1 MCTVSSAMLALDIPM
16 LWTSCL
22 WLLFSLLDLG
32 IPLWLWLTKKCR
44 KTHDSRVY
52 LDVNSSTHGKAQ
64 DASVPAVAAQTSD
77 DGSRA
82 FNKQTEL
89 EMATISGKP
98 TNVQEPKPQQKPNI
112 VPGRPGVSAGYDAML
127 YFLPIFVIYLIFAIN
142 RASYYSF
149 YDQSYNSLVGNAD
162 KVYSNDIMMNLF
174 V

>member
-1 MCTVSSAMLALDIPM
+1 MCTVSSAMPALDIPM

-32 IPLWLWLTKKCR
+32 IPLWLWLMKKCR

-77 DGSRA
+77 DGSSA

-89 EMATISGKP
+89 EMATTAGKP
-98 TNVQEPKPQQKPNI
+98 IQRSLQ
-112 VPGRPGVSAGYDAML
+112 DA
-127 YFLPIFVIYLIFAIN
+127 PA
-142 RASYYSF
+142 
-149 YDQSYNSLVGNAD
+149 QH
-162 KVYSNDIMMNLF
+162 
-174 V
+174 